1 MRITLF
7 GAGGGDV
14 TGSAY
19 LVESGKSKVLIDC
32 GMFQGVPNADQKN
45 RIAERFTFRNL
56 NSVLITHA
64 HLDHTG
70 RLPILA
76 QRNFSGSVYMTDATA
91 ELAALILGDA
101 AHIQEDDNL
110 RFNRRRQREGK
121 PPVPPLYSEQDVEDI
136 VRRFRTVA
144 YDKPVSVA
152 PGIEATWVEAGH
164 LLGSASIQLTVEE
177 KGRKKTVVFSGDLG
191 QRGAPLTRY
200 STPIDKADAVFLE
213 STYGDRNHRPFRETF
228 AEFTEVV
235 RQASEHGGKILVPTF
250 AVGRAQLLAVLLAW
264 LFRKKE
270 VEPFPVFLDSPMA
283 IKASRIYLKHPELWH
298 EQLKEIVREKP
309 LREELSAAKSKLCV
323 TAQESRALNQLRGT
337 CMILAGAGMCNAGR
351 ILHHLRNNVWKP
363 ETSVLIVGY
372 QGRATVGRALVDG
385 AKEVR
390 ILGEKIVVKASVHSL
405 GGFSAHAGQS
415 DLLDWLAPMVPC
427 RPKVFLTHGEERRR
441 EPLAA
446 CIEQRFR
453 VKPERPSYRDVIEI

>member
-14 TGSAY
+14 TGSGY

-56 NSVLITHA
+56 NNVLITHA

-70 RLPILA
+70 RLPIMA
-76 QRNFSGSVYMTDATA
+76 QRNFSGSVYMTEATA

-164 LLGSASIQLTVEE
+164 LLGSASI
-177 KGRKKTVVFSGDLG
+177 D
-191 QRGAPLTRY
+191 
-200 STPIDKADAVFLE
+200 
-213 STYGDRNHRPFRETF
+213 
-228 AEFTEVV
+228 
-235 RQASEHGGKILVPTF
+235 
-250 AVGRAQLLAVLLAW
+250 
-264 LFRKKE
+264 
-270 VEPFPVFLDSPMA
+270 
-283 IKASRIYLKHPELWH
+283 
-298 EQLKEIVREKP
+298 
-309 LREELSAAKSKLCV
+309 
-323 TAQESRALNQLRGT
+323 
-337 CMILAGAGMCNAGR
+337 
-351 ILHHLRNNVWKP
+351 
-363 ETSVLIVGY
+363 
-372 QGRATVGRALVDG
+372 
-385 AKEVR
+385 
-390 ILGEKIVVKASVHSL
+390 
-405 GGFSAHAGQS
+405 
-415 DLLDWLAPMVPC
+415 
-427 RPKVFLTHGEERRR
+427 
-441 EPLAA
+441 
-446 CIEQRFR
+446 
-453 VKPERPSYRDVIEI
+453 